1 MLERFFWQSP
11 SYRWLVLIGCV
22 LIYICSQVVRWNY
35 ASITPFLVA
44 ELEIGKPELGLL
56 GSAFFFGYAA
66 MQVPWGIALDRLGGR
81 KVLTTG
87 FFILSLFLI
96 GFAFASTFTE
106 TMTWRIAMGAVAA
119 AGFAPSNAML
129 SKWFEKKERAFAL
142 GTYSALGGGLGEG
155 MSFILIPFIVIVLG
169 GGTIFGLG
177 SWRGATVIMAF
188 VIMLLVVIAAF
199 LLRSDPKNM
208 GLESIVEKEDRG
220 KEKVNY
226 RQAILQVV
234 RDPSFWLITICFSV
248 YAVGSHLVPAWLT
261 MYGTAFYLQ
270 TTDMS
275 KEAALLAGSIGMT
288 CYIAGRLVGTPL
300 IGKLSDYLLHRC
312 GVSRITLIAGIMG
325 LTAAVFYCFTLPLPS
340 AFAFAALSFV
350 TGALVT
356 SHPLINAIC
365 AEQWSIRA
373 AGFNNAMMNMVGQ
386 ISAATVLAMSGFWA
400 VKFSR
405 QGEGYWLEFAGIWY
419 LGLMVFALGSLTAL
433 VIVYRERSYG
443 QKKIREE
450 LDCS

>member
-66 MQVPWGIALDRLGGR
+66 MQIPWGIALDRLGGR

-87 FFILSLFLI
+87 FIILSLFLI

-106 TMTWRIAMGAVAA
+106 TMGWRIAMGAVAA

-142 GTYSALGGGLGEG
+142 GIYSALGGGLGEG
-155 MSFILIPFIVIVLG
+155 MSFILMPLIVLILG

-177 SWRGATVIMAF
+177 SWRGATIVMALIIM
-188 VIMLLVVIAAF
+188 VLVSAAAF

-208 GLESIVEKEDRG
+208 GLESIVEKEERG

-226 RQAILQVV
+226 REAVTQVV
-234 RDPSFWLITICFSV
+234 QDPSFWLITICFSV
-248 YAVGSHLVPAWLT
+248 YAVGSHLLPAWLT
-261 MYGTAFYLQ
+261 MYGAAFYLQ

-275 KEAALLAGSIGMT
+275 KEAALLAGSLGMT
-288 CYIAGRLVGTPL
+288 CYIGGRLVGTPL
-300 IGKLSDYLLHRC
+300 IGKLSDFLLQR

-325 LTAAVFYCFTLPLPS
+325 LTAAILYCFTLPLPS
-340 AFAFAALSFV
+340 SFVFAALSFV
-350 TGALVT
+350 VGALIT
-356 SHPLINAIC
+356 SHPLVNAIC

-400 VKFSR
+400 EKLSR
-405 QGEGYWLEFAGIWY
+405 PGEGYWLEFAGIWY
-419 LGLMVFALGSLTAL
+419 LGVAVFATGSVTAL
-433 VIVYRERSYG
+433 AIVYREWSCSQR
-443 QKKIREE
+443 KNKEE
-450 LDCS
+450 MNCS